1 MTDSKSTSN
10 SNSTHSTEPIHHETT
25 TLAAIDGVQ
34 VSAFVARPHS
44 SPKGCV
50 VVVQEIFGVNS
61 YVRAVC
67 DRWAQAG
74 WLAVAPAF
82 FDRVEP
88 GIEMGYDADTM
99 TRGIALVDQLG
110 FDATLR
116 DIDAAR
122 NQIGRGLPCGVVG
135 FCWGGTVAALAATR
149 MGLASVSYYGGRTH
163 LQLHERPQ
171 APLLMHF
178 GELDPMIPSSTVA
191 QIEAVFGQA
200 AAQSGLAFEL
210 HRYPAGHGFNR
221 YGHPDFHPASADLAQ
236 ARSEA
241 FLAQHAR

>member
-1 MTDSKSTSN
+1 MTNPSSS
-10 SNSTHSTEPIHHETT
+10 SSIHHETT
-25 TLAAIDGVQ
+25 ALTAIDGVK
-34 VSAFVARPHS
+34 VSAFVARPEA

-50 VVVQEIFGVNS
+50 VVVQEIFGVNA

-82 FDRVEP
+82 FDRIET
-88 GIEMGYDADTM
+88 GIEMGYDANTM
-99 TRGIALVDQLG
+99 SRGIALVDQLG

-122 NQIGRGLPCGVVG
+122 HQIGHGLPCGVVG

-149 MGLASVSYYGGRTH
+149 MGLAAVSYYGGRTRD
-163 LQLHERPQ
+163 QLHERPQ
-171 APLLMHF
+171 AALLMHF
-178 GELDPMIPSSTVA
+178 GELDPMIPAPTVA
-191 QIEAVFGQA
+191 QIEDVFGKA
-200 AAQSGLAFEL
+200 SAHTGHAFTL

-221 YGHPDFHPASADLAQ
+221 YGHPDYHVASADLAQ

-241 FLAQHAR
+241 FLAQHAK

>member
-1 MTDSKSTSN
+1 MTNPSSTGL
-10 SNSTHSTEPIHHETT
+10 IHHETT
-25 TLAAIDGVQ
+25 TLTAIDGVQ
-34 VSAFVARPHS
+34 VSAFVARPEA

-50 VVVQEIFGVNS
+50 VVVQEIFGVNA

-82 FDRVEP
+82 FDRIEP
-88 GIEMGYDADTM
+88 GVEMGYDANTM

-116 DIDAAR
+116 DIDAAHR
-122 NQIGRGLPCGVVG
+122 QVGQGLPCGVVG

-149 MGLASVSYYGGRTH
+149 MGLAAVSYYGGRTRD
-163 LQLHERPQ
+163 QLHERPQ
-171 APLLMHF
+171 AGLLMHF
-178 GELDPMIPSSTVA
+178 GELDPMIPVATVA
-191 QIEAVFGQA
+191 QIEEAFGKA
-200 AAQSGLAFEL
+200 AIKSGHAFEL

-221 YGHPDFHPASADLAQ
+221 YGHPDYHVASAELAQ

-241 FLAQHAR
+241 FLTKHAG

>member
-1 MTDSKSTSN
+1 MTNPSSS
-10 SNSTHSTEPIHHETT
+10 SSIHHETT
-25 TLAAIDGVQ
+25 ALTAIDGVK
-34 VSAFVARPHS
+34 VSAFVARPEA

-50 VVVQEIFGVNS
+50 VVVQEIFGVNA

-82 FDRVEP
+82 FDRIEP
-88 GIEMGYDADTM
+88 GIEMGYDANTM
-99 TRGIALVDQLG
+99 SRGIALVDQLG

-122 NQIGRGLPCGVVG
+122 HQIGHGLPCGVVG

-149 MGLASVSYYGGRTH
+149 MGLAAVSYYGGRTRD
-163 LQLHERPQ
+163 QLHERPQ
-171 APLLMHF
+171 AALLMHF
-178 GELDPMIPSSTVA
+178 GELDPMIPAPTVA
-191 QIEAVFGQA
+191 QIEDVFGKA
-200 AAQSGLAFEL
+200 SAHTGHAFEL

-221 YGHPDFHPASADLAQ
+221 YGHPDYHVASADLAQ

-241 FLAQHAR
+241 FLARHAE

>member
-1 MTDSKSTSN
+1 MTNPN
-10 SNSTHSTEPIHHETT
+10 SSSSIHHETT
-25 TLAAIDGVQ
+25 ALTAIDGVK
-34 VSAFVARPHS
+34 VSAFVARPEA

-50 VVVQEIFGVNS
+50 VVVQEIFGVNA

-82 FDRVEP
+82 FDRIET
-88 GIEMGYDADTM
+88 GIEMGYDANTM
-99 TRGIALVDQLG
+99 SRGIALVDQLG

-122 NQIGRGLPCGVVG
+122 HQIGHGLPCGVVG

-149 MGLASVSYYGGRTH
+149 MGLAAVSYYGGRTRD
-163 LQLHERPQ
+163 QLHERPQ
-171 APLLMHF
+171 AALLMHF
-178 GELDPMIPSSTVA
+178 GELDPMIPAPTVA
-191 QIEAVFGQA
+191 QIEDVFGKA
-200 AAQSGLAFEL
+200 SAHTGHAFAL

-221 YGHPDFHPASADLAQ
+221 YGHPDYHVASADLAQ

-241 FLAQHAR
+241 FLAQHAN

>member
-1 MTDSKSTSN
+1 MTNPSSS
-10 SNSTHSTEPIHHETT
+10 SSIHHETT
-25 TLAAIDGVQ
+25 ALTAIDGVK
-34 VSAFVARPHS
+34 VSAFVARPEA

-50 VVVQEIFGVNS
+50 VVVQEIFGVNA

-82 FDRVEP
+82 FDRIEP
-88 GIEMGYDADTM
+88 GIEMGYDANTM
-99 TRGIALVDQLG
+99 SRGIALVDQLG

-122 NQIGRGLPCGVVG
+122 HQIGHGLPCGVVG

-149 MGLASVSYYGGRTH
+149 MGLAAVSYYGGRTRD
-163 LQLHERPQ
+163 QLHERPQ
-171 APLLMHF
+171 AALLMHF
-178 GELDPMIPSSTVA
+178 GELDPMILAPTVA
-191 QIEAVFGQA
+191 QIEDVFGKA
-200 AAQSGLAFEL
+200 SAHTGHAFEL

-221 YGHPDFHPASADLAQ
+221 YGHPDYHVASADLAQ

-241 FLAQHAR
+241 FLARHAE

>member
-1 MTDSKSTSN
+1 MTNPMSDPNVTS
-10 SNSTHSTEPIHHETT
+10 PIHHETA
-25 TLAAIDGVQ
+25 TLRAIDGVQ

-50 VVVQEIFGVNS
+50 VVVQEIFGVNA

-67 DRWAQAG
+67 DRWAHAG

-88 GIEMGYDADTM
+88 GIEMGYDANTM

-116 DIDAAR
+116 DVDAAR
-122 NQIGRGLPCGVVG
+122 HQIGQGLPCGVVG

-149 MGLASVSYYGGRTH
+149 MGLAAVSYYGGRTH
-163 LQLHERPQ
+163 HQLHERPQ
-171 APLLMHF
+171 AALLMHF
-178 GELDPMIPSSTVA
+178 GEFDPMIPGTTVA
-191 QIEAVFGQA
+191 QIEDIFGRA
-200 AAQSGLAFEL
+200 AAQSGHAFEL

-221 YGHPDFHPASADLAQ
+221 YGHPDYHVASADLAQ

-241 FLAQHAR
+241 FLAQHAG